1 MSTAEEKLIEILVFL
16 QRDIDKTMIV
26 NVATDASA
34 AIIMTFFLA

>member
-26 NVATDASA
+26 SVATDASA